1 MASKRLTPPGHFDI
15 INRPAMEPDAQLELF
30 ESPPQAP
37 DRRGMPAPMR
47 SVHLRPDHAVLLMI
61 IGLIG
66 SAVVFAAGVER
77 GKRLVRAERLLLSPA
92 VPSQAPVATRK
103 TVVSRPRF
111 AIQVASYSQP
121 KFAKLAL
128 QRLQQQGEQA
138 FVMNKQDRM
147 VVLIGPFS
155 TKGQASAK
163 LTDVR
168 RSYQGCF
175 VRTL

>member
-1 MASKRLTPPGHFDI
+1 MK
-15 INRPAMEPDAQLELF
+15 PDTQLELF

-37 DRRGMPAPMR
+37 DRRGVRAPVR
-47 SVHLRPDHAVLLMI
+47 SVSLRPDHAVLLMI

-77 GKRLVRAERLLLSPA
+77 GKRLVRTERLLLSPHE
-92 VPSQAPVATRK
+92 PGLSRTPVATPK
-103 TVVSRPRF
+103 AVVSRPRF

-121 KFAKLAL
+121 KFAQQAL

-138 FVMNKQDRM
+138 FVVNKQDRM

-155 TKGQASAK
+155 TKGQASAR
-163 LTDVR
+163 LTDLR
-168 RSYQGCF
+168 RRYQDCF